1 MLYLFSLSF
10 KPFLSAV
17 GSEKK
22 CYRIFLFRRRGHKIE
37 FMFLRKARNF
47 KSLGKCKIIHN
58 KHLFYLFF
66 LYFYQKSIS
75 FSQFRKI
82 NYIIRK
88 GKIIFRSGTGGGMIF
103 QKYIH
108 RPCITLQV
116 ISIYIKYCLF
126 LNSPEELFRKKFKI
140 PNAIK
145 QDNNGISHA
154 SNFALNELIFLDL
167 I

>member
-88 GKIIFRSGTGGGMIF
+88 GKIIFRSGTGGNDFSKI
-103 QKYIH
+103 YTPALH
-108 RPCITLQV
+108 NTLGNFHLYQILPV
-116 ISIYIKYCLF
+116 
-126 LNSPEELFRKKFKI
+126 FK
-140 PNAIK
+140 
-145 QDNNGISHA
+145 QS
-154 SNFALNELIFLDL
+154 
-167 I
+167 